1 MLPTPKNIEY
11 RPDIDGLRAIA
22 ILAVVLYHGFPKN
35 LPGGFIGVDIFFVI
49 SGYLI
54 SNIILYQTSQHTFS
68 LATFYYHRARR
79 ILPALSVVLAYCCVI
94 GWLLQLPWELEA
106 LGKSLIAGIFFLSNI
121 LLWQQAGYF
130 DATAQ
135 EKPLM
140 HLWSLGIEEQ
150 FYIVWPILLAL
161 IIYRKRNATP
171 IILATILL
179 SWLLNIALIS
189 QNQAAAAF
197 FLPFSRAG
205 ELAIG
210 ALLALDKS
218 RPASVFRPW
227 PATRLDILSVAGLLL
242 LIASIAG
249 TRGGRHFPGLWSL
262 PPTVATAMLI
272 AAGPHALVNRYLLQ
286 ARLLVGIGLIS
297 YPLYLWHWPLLT
309 LPNPFGLHSAN
320 SIRNSMLPLSFL
332 LAWMTYRLL
341 EKPVRTLPASKKH
354 AGYLLLPLLPLAIAG
369 LLFWMN
375 HGYPDRFPAAIRDI
389 ARIEKHGNFSYQV
402 IKKDR
407 ICQNR
412 GTHSMICRDDDR
424 PDILL
429 WGDSH
434 ASALYPGL
442 DMQRHGRN
450 MSITVAT
457 GCGSPPLISPLRY
470 TDQWCDTPSQRFANN
485 LRTLDDIGKLQP
497 KIVILHARWAYEHY
511 GLSPQRAVQELQKT
525 VLAINIKSPE
535 TVSVVLGPVPN
546 WSYSLAKSM
555 FNYWQKTPG
564 HPLPPQYMRFGL
576 DSSIE
581 EWDKQLAIHAQQA
594 GLHYIS
600 AYRLLCN
607 TAGCLTRAGPAPTD
621 ITAVDYGH
629 LSPAGAR
636 YLVAKIMPQLDQ
648 LATKPQ

>member
-1 MLPTPKNIEY
+1 MLSKQNNIEY

-54 SNIILYQTSQHTFS
+54 SSIILYQTGNHTFS
-68 LATFYYHRARR
+68 LASFYYHRARR
-79 ILPALSVVLAYCCVI
+79 ILPALTIVLAYCCLI
-94 GWLLQLPWELEA
+94 GWLWQLPWELEA
-106 LGKSLIAGIFFLSNI
+106 LGKSLIAGIFFVSNI

-130 DATAQ
+130 DTTAQ

-150 FYIVWPILLAL
+150 FYIFWPILLAL
-161 IIYRKRNATP
+161 MIYRKRNATP
-171 IILATILL
+171 IILMIIVS

-189 QNQAAAAF
+189 KDQASAAF

-218 RPASVFRPW
+218 RPASMFKAW
-227 PATRLDILSVAGLLL
+227 PGTRLDILSVAGLIL

-249 TRGGRHFPGLWSL
+249 IRGGRHFPGLWSL

-272 AAGPHALVNRYLLQ
+272 AAGPHALVNRYLLR

-309 LPNPFGLHSAN
+309 LPNPFGLHSPN

-332 LAWMTYRLL
+332 LAWATYRLI

-354 AGYLLLPLLPLAIAG
+354 AGYLLLSVLPPAIAG
-369 LLFWMN
+369 LLFWVN

-389 ARIEKHGNFSYQV
+389 ARIEKNGNFSYEA

-407 ICQNR
+407 SCQNR
-412 GTHSMICRDDDR
+412 GAHSIICRDDNH

-442 DMQRHGRN
+442 DMQRNNRP
-450 MSITVAT
+450 MSITLAT
-457 GCGSPPLISPLRY
+457 GCGSPPLISPIHY

-485 LRTLDDIGKLQP
+485 LRTLDDIETARP
-497 KIVILHARWAYEHY
+497 SIVILHARWAYEHY
-511 GLSPQRAVQELQKT
+511 GLTPQRAIQELHKT
-525 VLAINIKSPE
+525 AVAIRKKSPA
-535 TVSVVLGPVPN
+535 TVTVVLGPVPN

-564 HPLPPQYMRFGL
+564 HPLPPPYMRFGL
-576 DSSIE
+576 DESIE
-581 EWDKQLAIHAQQA
+581 EWDKQLATRAQQA

-607 TAGCLTRAGPAPTD
+607 PAGCLTRTGPAATD

-636 YLVAKIMPQLDQ
+636 YLVARIMPQLDQ
-648 LATKPQ
+648 LAAKPQ